1 MEIEV
6 YKTGRGRFLLTI
18 GRLDIELEA
27 EDASNLKKKLE
38 MTDWLE
44 GLLALDED
52 ELEDFRE
59 DMLVLI
65 TSAKIEMM
73 PREKGLATQFM
84 RGEYTKA
91 TLKNILE
98 LGMTTDIEAT
108 RKIAD
113 GYVT

>member
-6 YKTGRGRFLLTI
+6 YRTSGGKFLLTI
-18 GRLDIELEA
+18 GRLDIELL
-27 EDASNLKKKLE
+27 EDDANDLKAKLE
-38 MTDWLE
+38 MVDWLE

-65 TSAKIEMM
+65 TEAKVEMT

-84 RGEYTKA
+84 KGEYTKA
-91 TLKNILE
+91 TLRNILE
-98 LGMTTDIEAT
+98 VGMKTDIEAT
-108 RKIAD
+108 RRIANK
-113 GYVT
+113 YIT

>member
-6 YKTGRGRFLLTI
+6 YKTARGRFLLTI
-18 GRLDIELEA
+18 GRLDIELDE
-27 EDASNLKKKLE
+27 EDANTLKTKLE

-44 GLLALDED
+44 GLLTLDED
-52 ELEDFRE
+52 ELENFRE

-65 TSAKIEMM
+65 TSAKLEMW

-98 LGMTTDIEAT
+98 LGMKADIEAT
-108 RKIAD
+108 RRIAD
-113 GYVT
+113 SYIK